1 MQIAGPNNYSGVI
14 KLYFQLLSLIRSLG
28 VLLRG
33 VGSKRRNVSREAQC
47 PTDDGIGDR
56 ASDLTAERIDGVFLV
71 LRNYSS
77 AMCVSWKCVR
87 FHRLSLGLNAIS
99 DGSEEADGERAKRHN
114 CGW

>member
-56 ASDLTAERIDGVFLV
+56 ASDLTAERIDGVFLCCEIMA
-71 LRNYSS
+71 RR
-77 AMCVSWKCVR
+77 CVSV
-87 FHRLSLGLNAIS
+87 GNV
-99 DGSEEADGERAKRHN
+99 
-114 CGW
+114 CGFIVFRSV